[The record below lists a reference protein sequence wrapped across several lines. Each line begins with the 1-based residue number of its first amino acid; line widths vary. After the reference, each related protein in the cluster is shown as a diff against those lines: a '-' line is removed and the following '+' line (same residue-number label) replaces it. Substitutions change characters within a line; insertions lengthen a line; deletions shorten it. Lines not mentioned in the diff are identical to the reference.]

1 MESEMLSM
9 WGAEDVEPCEL
20 DVWDMGCWVNGR
32 LSVWGV
38 KDVGYS
44 ACDMF
49 EMWDLGDL
57 GCYGC

>member
-1 MESEMLSM
+1 MLGM

-32 LSVWGV
+32 LSVWDV